1 MALDYIMAG
10 RTLAIILAGCVGGVI
25 AISIAM
31 LAGSGWETPGTYTG
45 VSDASHAVTTQGNC
59 QPFQSGCSNTNYGA
73 VSLSGSSSAPATSG
87 APSSSSGSSSSSSSG
102 GYSP

>member
-10 RTLAIILAGCVGGVI
+10 KTLAIIMAGCIGGVI

-45 VSDASHAVTTQGNC
+45 VSDASHATSDKSGC
-59 QPFQSGCSNTNYGA
+59 QPFQNGCSNTNYGA
-73 VSLSGSSSAPATSG
+73 VSLSGSSSAAPSSG
-87 APSSSSGSSSSSSSG
+87 SPSSSASSSSGSNG